1 MEREFSKKRMNEERM
16 VLDVALE
23 AGCIL
28 LKNGAEIF
36 RVEETVYRI
45 CHYYGIKSCSV
56 FTLTNGI
63 FLTAGSTTD
72 PYFAKVKHLPV
83 GGSHLG
89 RVAAVNQLSREIEQG
104 KYTIEE
110 VEQQLKEIQNIPEKS
125 NIAKIMASGIGCGA
139 FCFLFN
145 GNHLDALTAA
155 VAGVLYYVFTIYIN
169 RNRMSKITGN
179 LCGGILLTVVCLI
192 SYYFQIGQHMD
203 AMIAGSIMPLVPG
216 VPFTNSIRDFAD
228 GDYISGAVRMLDAVL
243 VFFSIAMG
251 IGFVFLMYH
260 HLLGGNIL

>member
-1 MEREFSKKRMNEERM
+1 MNEDRM

-83 GGSHLG
+83 G
-89 RVAAVNQLSREIEQG
+89 
-104 KYTIEE
+104 TIEE

-145 GNHLDALTAA
+145 GNYLDALTAA
-155 VAGVLYYVFTIYIN
+155 IAGILYYVFTIYIN

-179 LCGGILLTVVCLI
+179 LCGGILLTIVCLI
-192 SYYFQIGQHMD
+192 SYHFQIGQHMD